1 MRRARPTTEVGIR
14 ILTMR
19 RGAGARDDVAGTAE
33 VREVD
38 EVGVPG
44 REPGAAAIG
53 GAMGELASWA
63 PGTIAAGTLP
73 ELAAATRAVS
83 VSRFKRCRSVRISA
97 AT

>member
-1 MRRARPTTEVGIR
+1 
-14 ILTMR
+14 MR
-19 RGAGARDDVAGTAE
+19 RGVGARDDVAGTAE

-53 GAMGELASWA
+53 GAAMGELASWA